1 MEISGPFSLRKIANS
16 TRDLEK
22 INAKRK
28 NSLLDEDFWRPCG
41 SPWTSSF
48 AFPPN
53 FGNTPPWENS
63 RAEIWLGWAKRGP
76 PLGGGGI
83 CHLSEEITHPT
94 TRNGH
99 KINPSLGNPQKIPTR
114 TKNSPRDPSKPA
126 LPSFGPNWLFEA
138 VSSPPPL
145 GSRRVRT
152 NIHRRH
158 SRDTSRP
165 L

>member
-1 MEISGPFSLRKIANS
+1 MEISGPFSLRKKANS
-16 TRDLEK
+16 TLDLEK

-41 SPWTSSF
+41 STWTSFF

-53 FGNTPPWENS
+53 FGNIPPWENS

-76 PLGGGGI
+76 PLGGVGGI

-94 TRNGH
+94 ARNGH
-99 KINPSLGNPQKIPTR
+99 KINPSLGHPQKSPTR
-114 TKNSPRDPSKPA
+114 TKNSPRDTSKPT
-126 LPSFGPNWLFEA
+126 LPSFGPNWPFE
-138 VSSPPPL
+138 VVSPPPPG
-145 GSRRVRT
+145 GSESLDQ
-152 NIHRRH
+152 NHG
-158 SRDTSRP
+158 RDTSRP